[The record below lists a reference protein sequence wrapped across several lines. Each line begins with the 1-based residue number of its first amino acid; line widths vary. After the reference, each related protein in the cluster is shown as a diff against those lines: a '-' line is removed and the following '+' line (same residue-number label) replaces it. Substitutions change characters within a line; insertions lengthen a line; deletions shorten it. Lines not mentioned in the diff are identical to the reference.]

1 MKTDRSDWPKHI
13 IDEFDRNKESPKVG
27 SALVSETD
35 RVRVWTISLQPGQ
48 RLGFHKHVLDYFWTV
63 MTNGKA
69 RSHHGDGLTVEV
81 EYKAGDTKHLT
92 YACGEFMIHDLENIG
107 DTELLFTTVE
117 FKDSANA
124 PLPLTRL
131 TIDNGDMVRVSQIA
145 VEEKRQDSAE

>member
-1 MKTDRSDWPKHI
+1 MKTDHSDWPQHI
-13 IDEFDRNKESPKVG
+13 IGEFERNQENPRVG
-27 SALVSETD
+27 STLVSETD
-35 RVRVWTISLQPGQ
+35 RARVWTISLKPGE

-69 RSHHGDGLTVEV
+69 RSHRGDGSTVEV

-92 YACGEFMIHDLENIG
+92 YARGKFMIHDLENSG

-124 PLPLTRL
+124 PLPLTQL
-131 TIDNGDMVRVSQIA
+131 TMDAREAKLV
-145 VEEKRQDSAE
+145 